1 MVIMVT
7 SIFLLG
13 LDEDA
18 LKGCKKTLTTLN
30 LSCQEVATVEE
41 LIQIAPPHS
50 LVFLSLKKHG
60 LEGLSDVRGQRP
72 SLNVVVLGKSGTTGE
87 AIEAMRRG
95 ALDYVPTPTSRRGI
109 VQSTRRWQEQVAMM
123 NDAANLS
130 EIIMLMELG
139 RTLTSTLRLDDLYEK
154 IIEQVERAFRPDT
167 VSLMLLTRPGHLR
180 LVVQRGL
187 PENATPGTE
196 VSLEQSIAGKVMKD
210 GRPQLLLGGL
220 QGTQFSMLAR
230 PGNKIASAM
239 SIPLQV
245 QRETVGV
252 LNVNRHHGRPNY
264 TEKDANLLHIFA
276 AQIAIAL
283 QNAQLYESLRDERD
297 RIISAQEEVRRE
309 LARDL
314 HDGLTQVLATLVLN
328 IDFLR
333 NMLKSGKAT
342 PENIHDDLK
351 FLRSIGRQAIQDART
366 LTFGLRPLVLETQ
379 GLVAALKQYLDTMHE
394 GDRST
399 TYHLDQNGCP
409 TAPWLDPKV
418 ARMVFAILQE
428 AISNARKHAEA
439 NNVWVQTE
447 CRKDQD
453 KNYIFKATIRDDGKG
468 FDLSHVEGSY
478 DERMSFGLHNMKERA
493 KLIEANL
500 TMKSSKNG
508 TIIELTIPWREGVLK
523 KSELIDS

>member
-7 SIFLLG
+7 SIFLIG
-13 LDEDA
+13 LDKNES
-18 LKGCKKTLTTLN
+18 KICENTLAGLH
-30 LSCQEVATVEE
+30 LSYQEVATVEE

-72 SLNVVVLGKSGTTGE
+72 SLNVVVLGETGTTGE

-95 ALDYVPTPTSRRGI
+95 ALDYVPTPTPHNGI

-139 RTLTSTLRLDDLYEK
+139 RTLTSTLRLDELYEK

-187 PENATPGTE
+187 SENATPGTE
-196 VSLEQSIAGKVMKD
+196 VSLEESIAGKVMKD

-220 QGTQFSMLAR
+220 QGTQFSTLAR

-283 QNAQLYESLRDERD
+283 QNAKLYESLRDERD
-297 RIISAQEEVRRE
+297 LILEAQEEVRRE

-314 HDGLTQVLATLVLN
+314 HDGLTQVLATLILN

-333 NMLKSGKAT
+333 GLLKSGKAT
-342 PENIHDDLK
+342 TETVHDDLK
-351 FLRSIGRQAIQDART
+351 FLRSIARQAIQDART
-366 LTFGLRPLVLETQ
+366 LTFGLRPLVLETK
-379 GLVAALKQYLDTMHE
+379 GLVAALKQYLETMHE
-394 GDRST
+394 GDRTT
-399 TYHLDQNGCP
+399 TYNLDQDGCP
-409 TAPWLDPKV
+409 TTPWLDPKV

-439 NNVWVQTE
+439 KNVWVQID
-447 CRKDQD
+447 CPKDED
-453 KNYIFKATIRDDGKG
+453 KDYIFKATIRDDGKG
-468 FDLSHVEGSY
+468 FNLSHVEGSY
-478 DERMSFGLHNMKERA
+478 HERMSFGLHNMKERA
-493 KLIEANL
+493 LLIDANL
-500 TMKSSKNG
+500 TMTSSENG
-508 TIIELTIPWREGVLK
+508 TMIELTIPWREGLQK
-523 KSELIDS
+523 KSELTDT

>member
-13 LDEDA
+13 LDQDMVKE
-18 LKGCKKTLTTLN
+18 CKETLDTLY
-30 LSCQEVATVEE
+30 LSCQEVATLEE
-41 LIQIAPPHS
+41 LIQTAPPHS
-50 LVFLSLKKHG
+50 LVFLSIKKHG

-72 SLNVVVLGKSGTTGE
+72 SLHVVVLGASGTTAE

-95 ALDYVPTPTSRRGI
+95 ALDYLRTPAPKTGI
-109 VQSTRRWQEQVAMM
+109 LQSARRWQEEVAMM
-123 NDAANLS
+123 SDAANLS

-139 RTLTSTLRLDDLYEK
+139 RTLTGTLRLDELYEQ

-167 VSLMLLTRPGHLR
+167 VSLMLLTRSGRLR
-180 LVVQRGL
+180 LVAERGL
-187 PENATPGTE
+187 SSNAIPGTE
-196 VSLEQSIAGKVMKD
+196 VSLEKSIAGKVMKD

-220 QGTQFSMLAR
+220 EGTPFSQMAR

-245 QRETVGV
+245 QRKTLGV

-276 AQIAIAL
+276 AQIAISI
-283 QNAQLYESLRDERD
+283 QNARLYESLREERD
-297 RIISAQEEVRRE
+297 RIIEAQEEVRRE

-333 NMLKSGKAT
+333 SMLT
-342 PENIHDDLK
+342 PGEMVSEKIHDDLK
-351 FLRSIGRQAIQDART
+351 FLRTVARQAIQDART

-379 GLVAALKQYLDTMHE
+379 GLVAALKQYLDTMGE
-394 GDRST
+394 GDRAT
-399 TYHLDQNGCP
+399 TYHLDYNGCP
-409 TAPWLDPKV
+409 TTPWLDQKV
-418 ARMVFAILQE
+418 ARMVFAVLQE

-439 NNVWVQTE
+439 DNIWVSLLCPE
-447 CRKDQD
+447 KDGD
-453 KNYIFKATIRDDGKG
+453 YILKASVRDDGDG

-493 KLIEANL
+493 ALIDGTL
-500 TMKSSKNG
+500 TMNSDSNG
-508 TIIELTIPWREGVLK
+508 TVIELSMPWREGVVKRNGNLAK
-523 KSELIDS
+523 